1 VFPKGKQGVW
11 SQLPMLVL
19 MVLLT
24 TIGLRILS
32 LPIAA
37 GQVQDP
43 LPQPSSSAEPAFA
56 LATADV
62 AFAPKTR

>member
-1 VFPKGKQGVW
+1 
-11 SQLPMLVL
+11 MLVL

-43 LPQPSSSAEPAFA
+43 VPTPTGS
-56 LATADV
+56 ADV
-62 AFAPKTR
+62 PMTRLPIAVTAADPALIR

>member
-1 VFPKGKQGVW
+1 
-11 SQLPMLVL
+11 MLVL

-43 LPQPSSSAEPAFA
+43 LPQPSSSAEPTFA
-56 LATADV
+56 PTRADV
-62 AFAPKTR
+62 AFVPTTR